1 MDGYQKD
8 TCLKE
13 IELCAQDMLSI
24 LGLIFNINGGT
35 YRSLNEHNNLHFI
48 YA

>member
-1 MDGYQKD
+1 MVRCGSMNGYQKD

-24 LGLIFNINGGT
+24 LGLIVNINGGT
-35 YRSLNEHNNLHFI
+35 Y
-48 YA
+48 